1 MGVYRLLCKYVAVW
15 VLMSICVHVDVYGFI
30 NEFVS
35 VPVVAYLY
43 LGVCAGDCLYLDEDK

>member
-15 VLMSICVHVDVYGFI
+15 VSMSICVHVDVYGFI